1 MLQCL
6 SEWCREVTGSSR
18 LKALFVVAFVTF
30 WGCASCRALVDG
42 RSSVL
47 FLCLHS
53 MREIVRI
60 VRWVS
65 CCIMEKDSVNQR
77 AHLHLLMYL
86 AELAILR
93 PYLGKSQLPTTVS
106 MGQTRHN
113 PESWTAEIKRF
124 QMAESNLKKQSP
136 VPAYPQTFSGSTTSI
151 EVRNGCW

>member
-6 SEWCREVTGSSR
+6 SEWCREVIESSR
-18 LKALFVVAFVTF
+18 LKASCFVAFGAF

-42 RSSVL
+42 GSSVL

-53 MREIVRI
+53 MREIVPI

-65 CCIMEKDSVNQR
+65 YCLMEKDSENQR
-77 AHLHLLMYL
+77 AHLHLLMHL
-86 AELAILR
+86 AKLAILR

-113 PESWTAEIKRF
+113 PESWTAEIKRI
-124 QMAESNLKKQSP
+124 QMAESSLKKQSP
-136 VPAYPQTFSGSTTSI
+136 VPAYSQTFFG
-151 EVRNGCW
+151 